1 MGPGHEQDLV
11 CVTGLVALLV
21 GWSVV
26 PEVTF
31 RECGDLGFCKN
42 KTKQTKQTT
51 PTFWH
56 APQSDLCLGVVS
68 RCLGTRVLAHSCLSF
83 PSCKV
88 GVLVYFTVKK

>member
-1 MGPGHEQDLV
+1 MSL
-11 CVTGLVALLV
+11 
-21 GWSVV
+21 GWWPSWWGGVW